1 MNKEKEKAIELIYKF
16 GIDTSLKVIDEI
28 VQSLKFT
35 EVSGNLRYI
44 GYWND
49 VREEIETFKQQEK

>member
-35 EVSGNLRYI
+35 EVSGNLRYL

>member
-1 MNKEKEKAIELIYKF
+1 MKKAVKEKAIELIYKF

-35 EVSGNLRYI
+35 EVAGNLKYL

-49 VREEIETFKQQEK
+49 VREEIETFNKQ